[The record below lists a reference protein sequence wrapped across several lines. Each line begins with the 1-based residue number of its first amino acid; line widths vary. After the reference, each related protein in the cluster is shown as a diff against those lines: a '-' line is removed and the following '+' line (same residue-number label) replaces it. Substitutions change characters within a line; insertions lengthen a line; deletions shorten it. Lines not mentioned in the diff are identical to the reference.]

1 MALLDVG
8 QAVLGGTKAAES
20 FERTKRQNEI
30 RSLQQSI
37 ANQQLQG
44 GFDPAQSQQISQ
56 LTGLDPV
63 FAQNTISTFE
73 NLSQDRQRAF
83 FQDAK
88 KGLDLLNQGRVED
101 TMTLVDNRREEIIK
115 LGGDTSDV
123 DFIGDSLQSGQIEQA
138 RQSLQAAVQLGVD
151 SELLPDPL
159 DRQIKEAQLDTEKA
173 KKRKP
178 LFAPSDVEKNFNKI
192 TALRQQL
199 SAAEKSGKSS
209 AIKAAQQELNDFQQV
224 SGKFGLGA
232 QEKSDIR
239 VLEAANKELSKQAA
253 IASKDAFDG
262 LKTVRSSIGNMTDA
276 IRALNKGAN
285 TGPII
290 SKLPS
295 FRESSI
301 ELDNIRGKMGLDIV
315 GATTFGALS
324 ESELAFALDVALP
337 DKLDPESLKD
347 WLNRKRDA
355 QKKLGR
361 ELMRAAT
368 FLGKPGN
375 TIAKYIERETQ
386 EGRLLFNVEDNIP
399 TQGAAGNQ
407 QQIQSTQ
414 EFTSPSGI
422 KFTVGG

>member
-1 MALLDVG
+1 MAALDFSRGLQLGQSFKLARNQNRLDAIAKGKERQKALFEDVRNTSTRLKGGDIVG
-8 QAVLGGTKAAES
+8 AVRVIDQRIGLIEESGGDPSDTI
-20 FERTKRQNEI
+20 EI
-30 RSLQQSI
+30 RNLINTGNIQG
-37 ANQQLQG
+37 AMTLLETLEGVGVGG
-44 GFDPAQSQQISQ
+44 GF
-56 LTGLDPV
+56 
-63 FAQNTISTFE
+63 
-73 NLSQDRQRAF
+73 LS
-83 FQDAK
+83 
-88 KGLDLLNQGRVED
+88 
-101 TMTLVDNRREEIIK
+101 
-115 LGGDTSDV
+115 
-123 DFIGDSLQSGQIEQA
+123 
-138 RQSLQAAVQLGVD
+138 
-151 SELLPDPL
+151 DPL
-159 DRQIKEAQLDTEKA
+159 DRQIKEAKLSSEKA
-173 KKRKP
+173 KREKP

-199 SAAEKSGKSS
+199 SASEKSGRAIS
-209 AIKAAQQELNDFQQV
+209 IKAAQQELDDFQQV

-239 VLEAANKELSKQAA
+239 VSEAANKELSKQAA

-276 IRALNKGAN
+276 IRALNKGAK

-301 ELDNIRGKMGLDIV
+301 DLDNIRGKMGLDIV
-315 GATTFGALS
+315 GASTFGALS

-337 DKLDPESLKD
+337 DKLDPEALKD

-375 TIAKYIERETQ
+375 TIAKYIEKETQ
-386 EGRLLFNVEDNIP
+386 SGRLLFNVEDNIP
-399 TQGAAGNQ
+399 VQDGEATGNQ
-407 QQIQSTQ
+407 QQTQSTQ